1 MNGTVTGNYG
11 WARWTN
17 RKIVPGWFG
26 AENQGAG
33 IAIADISGNGQ
44 PDLVVFHVDN
54 PGGENHGYYRIGW
67 NLDANANV
75 MGGWSN
81 IKSVPGWFGAEDQG
95 AGIAIADIS
104 GNGQPDL
111 VVFHVDNPGG
121 ENHGY
126 YRIGWNLDANGDVT
140 GGWSNIKSVPGW
152 FGAENQGAD
161 IAVVDISR
169 NGQYDLVVFHIDNP
183 GGENFGYYRI
193 GWNLDANGDVT
204 GGWSNIKSVPGW
216 FGAENQG
223 AAIAAFLYY
232 GDNCLVVAHI
242 DNPGGENKAYFRISA
257 INQNGDSIAGWTN
270 PIQMPA
276 PIGWETQGVAV
287 ATGYIAGYYKPDL
300 VTFFIDNSVGENHG
314 WYFFADIL
322 VGVP

>member
-54 PGGENHGYYRIGW
+54 PGGENH
-67 NLDANANV
+67 
-75 MGGWSN
+75 
-81 IKSVPGWFGAEDQG
+81 
-95 AGIAIADIS
+95 
-104 GNGQPDL
+104 
-111 VVFHVDNPGG
+111 
-121 ENHGY
+121 
-126 YRIGWNLDANGDVT
+126 
-140 GGWSNIKSVPGW
+140 
-152 FGAENQGAD
+152 
-161 IAVVDISR
+161 
-169 NGQYDLVVFHIDNP
+169 
-183 GGENFGYYRI
+183 GYYRI